1 MNDLAFSP
9 VGYGLAGKMEMRAVA
24 QGKLY
29 SYIFAGNGVFCYARR
44 PGLEA
49 LAPVARG
56 GMVVR
61 GLAEVQ
67 PFVVL
72 ERTVPL
78 LILQKI
84 LMEAGAAFPLEMLF
98 TLHLEEN
105 GWRLVIPQQVQ
116 TPGSCV
122 PVVRS
127 GEEVTG
133 ALIELHSHG
142 AHAPYF
148 SPMDDRDEQG
158 FRVFSVIGALGKKPA
173 IRTRVGVFGSFWEFP
188 SHWIYE
194 LPEGLADAVEF
205 LDEGDLP

>member
-1 MNDLAFSP
+1 MIDLAFSP
-9 VGYGLAGKMEMRAVA
+9 VGYGLAGKTEMRAVA

-49 LAPVARG
+49 LAPVGRG

-67 PFVVL
+67 PFVIL
-72 ERTVPL
+72 ERLVPL

-84 LMEAGAAFPLEMLF
+84 LLEAGAAFPLEMLF

-105 GWRLVIPQQVQ
+105 GWRLLIPQQVQ

-122 PVVRS
+122 PVARS

-158 FRVFSVIGALGKKPA
+158 FRVFSVIGALGEKPS
-173 IRTRVGVFGSFWEFP
+173 IRTRVGVFGIYWEIP
-188 SHWIYE
+188 SRWIYI
-194 LPEGLADAVEF
+194 LPGGLVDAV
-205 LDEGDLP
+205 DDAEGGKR